1 MKKIIKIAGYQGKQ
15 SVHTSAANQFINLIE
30 NQFIVSFIQDITLH
44 NHKASDLIKKTQ
56 INEINISYLFS
67 SYFTNLIPELM
78 YLDLPFYFNSKN
90 DAFSILNKNL
100 KNFIS
105 NELKNIHNLILLGFW
120 DNGTRHISSSKSFI
134 NSLDDCNGQIIR
146 TTPNK
151 LHIETFKAFG
161 FIPKPLDVL
170 DFKQAL
176 LNDELDAQENPLT
189 NYCQFKVYDT
199 QKYLTKTS
207 HVYGFCLFIVNKEF
221 YDGLSPNEKKM
232 IMKSAEKVNFFQR
245 NLALQ
250 EEENLLKQITKKN
263 VQISELSEESKN
275 EFKKISK
282 IFHNDFFKKF
292 GLFNS

>member
-1 MKKIIKIAGYQGKQ
+1 MKKIIKIAGYQGKE

-90 DAFSILNKNL
+90 DAFNILNKNL

-105 NELKNIHNLILLGFW
+105 NELKNVHNLILLGFW

-134 NSLDDCNGQIIR
+134 NSLDNCNGQIIR

-221 YDGLSPNEKKM
+221 YDGLSPNEKNDYR
-232 IMKSAEKVNFFQR
+232 SAEKVNFFQEI
-245 NLALQ
+245 LHY
-250 EEENLLKQITKKN
+250 KK
-263 VQISELSEESKN
+263 
-275 EFKKISK
+275 KKIY
-282 IFHNDFFKKF
+282 
-292 GLFNS
+292 